1 MSCRKIETSAWFAT
15 ILLAAFLGQAHGQQ
29 TTGTGVDGILADQQ
43 NGTSSDPQTGNP
55 LLNSFGQPRSSADS
69 RQQDNGQQSNG
80 QQDIGQQDSR
90 QQDSRQ
96 QINGVNLQNAP
107 EQDRTALDERRSAAT
122 SSRDLNQLPPDPPT
136 EFQRLVQS
144 STGRMLPLYGS
155 RLFRNAPSTFAPL
168 DRVPVPLDYVIGP
181 GDELLIQVWGQ
192 VTLNARYTVD
202 RAGNIYV
209 PQVGTVRVAGLP
221 FAQLQSFLKAQ
232 MGRVFRNF
240 DLNVNMGQLRSIQI
254 FVVGQ
259 ARRPGSYT
267 VSSLSTLVDALFVT
281 GGPTPQGSLRHI
293 QLKRAGDVVVDFD
306 LYDLLQRGDKSKDA
320 PLLPGDVIYIPP
332 VGLQVAIA
340 GSVNAPAIYELKST
354 NSTVAEAL
362 ALAAGPTSV
371 ASETRAR
378 LEHVDAHS
386 MRSVTDLTLDQ
397 SGLSTTLR
405 DGDILELAAVTDRF
419 RNGVTLHGNVANPGH
434 YAWKPGMRVGDLIP
448 DRDALIT
455 RDYWLRRGRL
465 GEPVLTYTPYCP
477 RETTPA
483 KTAET
488 SPANT
493 AVSGDCIPIPAAESL
508 SPNDPR
514 QSTGRIA
521 PQSNSSAA
529 ASGSTRGTAS
539 AAVGRMEGEFQP
551 RNDVT
556 LSAPDIDWSYAVVE
570 RQDKSTLT
578 TSLIPFNLGR
588 LVLDGDASQNI
599 ELQPSDVVTIFS
611 KADIRV
617 PQTQQTR
624 FVRLEGEF
632 LSSGVY
638 SVMPGETLQHLV
650 ARAGGLTSD
659 AYLYGSEFTRESTRR
674 IQQQRLNEYVDQI
687 SLQAGINAANSA
699 GRNISAVDT
708 AAAAALQG
716 QNQNIISSLR
726 QARASG
732 RIVLNLQPDTS
743 AASELPA
750 LSLENGDTFI
760 VPHRPS
766 TVSVAGAVYNPNTFL
781 FEPGRRVGYYVGLAG
796 GANHDADR
804 KRAYV
809 IRADGSVISK
819 QQISSLRRNAFD
831 SLHVYP
837 GDTVIVPLNLN
848 KGATLRNVVD
858 IAQIFG
864 QFGIALAAANVIF

>member
-1 MSCRKIETSAWFAT
+1 LS
-15 ILLAAFLGQAHGQQ
+15 LGQARGQQ
-29 TTGTGVDGILADQQ
+29 PTDTSIDNVLTGQQQ
-43 NGTSSDPQTGNP
+43 NGTQPAGQTVSP
-55 LLNSFGQPRSSADS
+55 LLDSFGQARRSTDGQ
-69 RQQDNGQQSNG
+69 RQTDRG
-80 QQDIGQQDSR
+80 
-90 QQDSRQ
+90 
-96 QINGVNLQNAP
+96 NLQNAQ
-107 EQDRTALDERRSAAT
+107 EQYDLAPNGRSSAAT

-136 EFQRLVQS
+136 EFQRLVQN

-155 RLFRNAPSTFAPL
+155 QLFRNTPSTFAPL

-192 VTLNARYTVD
+192 VTLNSHFTVD

-221 FAQLQSFLKAQ
+221 FAQLQSYLKSQ
-232 MGRVFRNF
+232 MSRVFRNF

-293 QLKRAGDVVVDFD
+293 QLKRSGNIVVDFD
-306 LYDLLQRGDKSKDA
+306 LYDLLERGDKSKDA
-320 PLLPGDVIYIPP
+320 PLLPGDVLYIPP
-332 VGLQVAIA
+332 TGPQVAVA
-340 GSVNAPAIYELKST
+340 GSVNAPAIYELKSEGA
-354 NSTVAEAL
+354 STVADAL
-362 ALAAGPTSV
+362 ALAAGATSV
-371 ASETRAR
+371 ASDTRAR

-397 SGLSTTLR
+397 SGLSTVVR
-405 DGDILELAAVTDRF
+405 NGDILELNAVTDRF
-419 RNGVTLHGNVANPGH
+419 RNGVTLRGNVANPGH
-434 YAWKPGMRVGDLIP
+434 YGWKPGMRVGDLFP

-477 RETTPA
+477 RETAEPSTA
-483 KTAET
+483 NKTKSA
-488 SPANT
+488 
-493 AVSGDCIPIPAAESL
+493 AVSIDCVPAADVTLPSETQASTGKIAL
-508 SPNDPR
+508 QASPN
-514 QSTGRIA
+514 SAGSGTG
-521 PQSNSSAA
+521 
-529 ASGSTRGTAS
+529 GTAS
-539 AAVGRMEGEFQP
+539 AAVGLNEGDFQP
-551 RNDVT
+551 RNGVT
-556 LSAPDIDWSYAVVE
+556 LSAPEIDWSYAVVE
-570 RQDKSTLT
+570 RQDQNTLT

-588 LVLDGDASQNI
+588 LVLDGDSSQNI
-599 ELQPSDVVTIFS
+599 ELQPSDVITIFS

-617 PQTQQTR
+617 PQAQQTR

-632 LSSGVY
+632 VSSGVY
-638 SVMPGETLQHLV
+638 SVLPGETLEHLV
-650 ARAGGLTSD
+650 ARAGGLTPD

-687 SLQAGINAANSA
+687 SLQTGINAANTA
-699 GRNISAVDT
+699 GRNVSAIET
-708 AAAAALQG
+708 AAAAASQG

-732 RIVLNLQPDTS
+732 RIVLNLQPDTKS
-743 AASELPA
+743 AALLPA
-750 LSLENGDTFI
+750 LSLENGDAFI

-766 TVSVAGAVYNPNTFL
+766 TVSVAGAVYNPNSFL
-781 FEPGRRVGYYVGLAG
+781 FEPGRRVGYYLSLAG
-796 GANHDADR
+796 GPNHDADR

-819 QQISSLRRNAFD
+819 QQMSSLRRNAFD